1 MLLSG
6 TKRSYEVTGESNS
19 LTKDLKKFL
28 KKRKVAMLYHY
39 KNAKILSD
47 KQTCEIGQTT
57 YREMIVRRGDEY
69 ACVSYIKGSDDP
81 PDILVAYPRPEKYKK
96 HV

>member
-1 MLLSG
+1 
-6 TKRSYEVTGESNS
+6 
-19 LTKDLKKFL
+19 
-28 KKRKVAMLYHY
+28 MLYHY

-47 KQTCEIGQTT
+47 NQTCEIGKAT